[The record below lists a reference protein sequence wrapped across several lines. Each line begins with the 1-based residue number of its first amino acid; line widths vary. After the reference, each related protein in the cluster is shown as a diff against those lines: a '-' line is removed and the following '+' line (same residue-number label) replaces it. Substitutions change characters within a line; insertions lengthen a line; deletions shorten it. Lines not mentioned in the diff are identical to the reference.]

1 MNNSFSLIDKKIWVA
16 GHNGMV
22 GSALCKRLS
31 NERCN
36 VLTISRN
43 DLDLSKDLDVNDW
56 MQQNRPDV
64 IFLAAAKVGGILHNS
79 RKPADFITENLQ
91 IQTNVIKYAHT
102 YNVEKLVFLG
112 SACVYPISE
121 KPIKEDLLLTG
132 QLETTNKAYAVAK
145 IAGIEMC
152 KFYRE
157 QYNSNFISVQPNNL
171 YGFKDNFSNNT
182 SHVIPAL
189 INRIHNAKKKGED
202 KVIVWGT
209 GNPQREFV
217 FIEDL
222 ADALVF
228 ITKEYND
235 STPINIGSG
244 EEITIFELAHL
255 ITKVIEFRGKLVFD
269 ESFPDGVPR
278 KLLDNSKLK
287 KLGWIPKTRLN
298 EGIKMTYSWY
308 LENIDHEN
316 E

>member
-1 MNNSFSLIDKKIWVA
+1 M
-16 GHNGMV
+16 
-22 GSALCKRLS
+22 R
-31 NERCN
+31 
-36 VLTISRN
+36 
-43 DLDLSKDLDVNDW
+43 
-56 MQQNRPDV
+56 
-64 IFLAAAKVGGILHNS
+64 
-79 RKPADFITENLQ
+79 
-91 IQTNVIKYAHT
+91 
-102 YNVEKLVFLG
+102 
-112 SACVYPISE
+112 
-121 KPIKEDLLLTG
+121 
-132 QLETTNKAYAVAK
+132 
-145 IAGIEMC
+145 
-152 KFYRE
+152 
-157 QYNSNFISVQPNNL
+157 
-171 YGFKDNFSNNT
+171 
-182 SHVIPAL
+182 
-189 INRIHNAKKKGED
+189 KKKGED